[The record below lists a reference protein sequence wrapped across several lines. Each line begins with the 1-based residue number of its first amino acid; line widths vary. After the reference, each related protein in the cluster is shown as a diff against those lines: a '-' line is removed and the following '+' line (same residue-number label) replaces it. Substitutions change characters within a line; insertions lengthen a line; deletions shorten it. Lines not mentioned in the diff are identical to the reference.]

1 MAQFV
6 ASAPGNDGGVGGDIV
21 DDADHAVRHQHAER
35 LAEENADLA
44 EVMRGE
50 AADDEIEARVGKGK
64 ILGIGGQSLDI
75 GEAARL
81 REPARLGEHLLGDVG
96 R

>member
-6 ASAPGNDGGVGGDIV
+6 RRAPGNDGGIGRHIV
-21 DDADHAVRHQHAER
+21 HDADQASRHQHAER
-35 LAEENADLA
+35 LADETAYLA

-50 AADDEIEARVGKGK
+50 AADDEIEARVGKRK
-64 ILGIGGQSLDI
+64 ILGLGGQSFDI

-81 REPARLGEHLLGDVG
+81 SELARLG
-96 R
+96 RASPR